1 MTHFNKC
8 LRIQHV
14 NISGKNKGRNTTIY
28 RLQYSNNHLQ
38 IVLKDLD
45 LMWCGDIEMRGLL

>member
-1 MTHFNKC
+1 MLTYQEK
-8 LRIQHV
+8 IKV
-14 NISGKNKGRNTTIY
+14 ETTIY

-45 LMWCGDIEMRGLL
+45 LMWCGDMEMRGLL